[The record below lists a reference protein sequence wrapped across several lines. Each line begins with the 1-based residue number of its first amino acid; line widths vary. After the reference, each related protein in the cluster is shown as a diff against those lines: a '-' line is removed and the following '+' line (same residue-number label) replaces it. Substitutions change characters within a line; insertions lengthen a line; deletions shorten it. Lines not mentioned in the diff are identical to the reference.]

1 MIHKMMI
8 KVKKEKKIGF
18 LAREEKKIRISS
30 KKPNI
35 YRK

>member
-8 KVKKEKKIGF
+8 KERKKKQSGF
-18 LAREEKKIRISS
+18 LAREEKKNPDFVE
-30 KKPNI
+30 KPNI